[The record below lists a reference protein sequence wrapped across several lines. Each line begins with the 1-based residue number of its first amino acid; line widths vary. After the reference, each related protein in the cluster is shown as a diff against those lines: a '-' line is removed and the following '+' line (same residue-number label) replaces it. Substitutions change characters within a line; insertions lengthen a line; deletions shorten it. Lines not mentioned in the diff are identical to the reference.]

1 MLQGTVGA
9 GLSLLGLW
17 LFYLLLEEYLIGQL
31 ALFGPQMRLLFID
44 PASITMIL
52 VIGLLLGALGSLFS
66 LRRFLKTWR
75 G

>member
-1 MLQGTVGA
+1 
-9 GLSLLGLW
+9 
-17 LFYLLLEEYLIGQL
+17 
-31 ALFGPQMRLLFID
+31 MRLLFID